1 MIGSILQKKNP
12 CDSPSFLLRI
22 ARQRRKQSRR
32 SQPPR
37 CTNAER
43 ILFESLRVSCRETI
57 CKCSHG
63 QSLKFVIAVQQI
75 TEPCRQTLHKT
86 VEAAC
91 NCLWAFSC
99 RANHETSFVQAAEA
113 AKPAASAAEA
123 SGFVDGNLTRQ
134 VWRAVYNIWRYL
146 ECVTSEDHGVP
157 MF

>member
-1 MIGSILQKKNP
+1 M
-12 CDSPSFLLRI
+12 LLLCN
-22 ARQRRKQSRR
+22 S
-32 SQPPR
+32 
-37 CTNAER
+37 
-43 ILFESLRVSCRETI
+43 
-57 CKCSHG
+57 
-63 QSLKFVIAVQQI
+63 I

-91 NCLWAFSC
+91 NCLWAFFC

-134 VWRAVYNIWRYL
+134 FWRAVYNIWRYL